1 MWRLNERKEITL
13 TPGGLT
19 RVPDKRDGISHRNK
33 LASDD
38 KLNCKKS
45 AEAIVV
51 HKNEGL
57 NNSNLED

>member
-1 MWRLNERKEITL
+1 MAL

-33 LASDD
+33 PARDGR
-38 KLNCKKS
+38 LNCKKS

-51 HKNEGL
+51 RNERRA
-57 NNSNLED
+57 EQ